1 MKKAFTFFTTMTM
14 ALSLAFIVSSCKD
27 DPIEPKPQPNGQE
40 NVDNELNLSN
50 TSWISTLDASENNSG
65 TIVNYNCVIN
75 LDFIDDSIGEC
86 YQSMRVSIPSID
98 RSYNG
103 EANYIFTYTVDNN
116 TISMTINPE
125 SEGESSTVIE
135 LTYNPEN
142 ETLIWNNYLVD
153 EDVIELFGTSY
164 LTFTKVQ

>member
-1 MKKAFTFFTTMTM
+1 MK
-14 ALSLAFIVSSCKD
+14 
-27 DPIEPKPQPNGQE
+27 Q
-40 NVDNELNLSN
+40 
-50 TSWISTLDASENNSG
+50 
-65 TIVNYNCVIN
+65 
-75 LDFIDDSIGEC
+75 
-86 YQSMRVSIPSID
+86 
-98 RSYNG
+98 
-103 EANYIFTYTVDNN
+103 NYIFTYTVDNN

-125 SEGESSTVIE
+125 SEGGSSTVIE